1 MSKIFEGTI
10 KLPNAPVERVTVT
23 ASSSYSAKAMLEAQY
38 GKGSV
43 VGNPVQKG

>member
-1 MSKIFEGTI
+1 MSKTFDGTI
-10 KLPNAPVERVTVT
+10 KLPNCPTERVTVT

-43 VGNPVQKG
+43 VGNPVQR